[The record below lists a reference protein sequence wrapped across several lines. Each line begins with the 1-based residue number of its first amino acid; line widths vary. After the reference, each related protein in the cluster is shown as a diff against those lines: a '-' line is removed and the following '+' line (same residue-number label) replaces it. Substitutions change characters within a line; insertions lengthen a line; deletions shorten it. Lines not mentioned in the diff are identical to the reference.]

1 MKNVSWIV
9 PYVIVITG
17 VIAIVSLVAL
27 LSLSRTLFDAP
38 PGGGV
43 YSSVVWVKGTAS
55 SRQEAEPRREEA
67 RRQALAFLHARGF
80 GDRDINV
87 LKPMAD
93 FSDAVHHNY
102 EADQQIEVKA
112 VDYAKLARLNNA
124 VASELDPGGR
134 SVSAVFPVP
143 TFTTFAI
150 SIAFSYVV
158 LLAMAIAALE
168 TRGTDVNTA
177 PRGMHPI
184 FIGAQTILIGLLIAL
199 ALVYAHLLAAPARIP
214 FLFASGLGVAL
225 LVVWLWKTA
234 PWWRQS
240 RFLRGARAYYIAAL
254 VLVVAVDGFV
264 LAAHMT

>member
-1 MKNVSWIV
+1 MKVVSWVV

-17 VIAIVSLVAL
+17 VLAIVSLVAL
-27 LSLSRTLFDAP
+27 LSLSRTIFDATP
-38 PGGGV
+38 NGGV
-43 YSSVVWVKGTAS
+43 YSSIVWVKGTAS
-55 SRQEAEPRREEA
+55 SQQGAELRRDEA
-67 RRQALAFLHARGF
+67 RRRALAFLHT
-80 GDRDINV
+80 RDFADNDIDV
-87 LKPMAD
+87 LKPLAD

-102 EADQQIEVKA
+102 EADQQIEVKT

-124 VASELDPGGR
+124 VASELDPSGR

-143 TFTTFAI
+143 TFTAFAI

-168 TRGTDVNTA
+168 TRSADVNTA

-184 FIGAQTILIGLLIAL
+184 FIGAQTILITSLIAL
-199 ALVYAHLLAAPARIP
+199 ALVYVHLLAAPARIP

-225 LVVWLWKTA
+225 LAVWLWKTS
-234 PWWRQS
+234 PWWRRS
-240 RFLRGARAYYIAAL
+240 RFLRSAQVCYVAAL
-254 VLVVAVDGFV
+254 IVVVAVDVFA

>member
-1 MKNVSWIV
+1 MKVVSWIV
-9 PYVIVITG
+9 PYVIVVTG
-17 VIAIVSLVAL
+17 VVAIVSLVAL
-27 LSLSRTLFDAP
+27 LSFSRTLFDATP
-38 PGGGV
+38 SGGM
-43 YSSVVWVKGTAS
+43 YSSIVWVKGTAPS
-55 SRQEAEPRREEA
+55 QQEAELRRDDA
-67 RRQALAFLHARGF
+67 RRQALAFLHARDF
-80 GDRDINV
+80 ADNDIDV
-87 LKPMAD
+87 LKPLAD

-102 EADQQIEVKA
+102 EADQQIEVKV

-124 VASELDPGGR
+124 VASELDPSGR

-143 TFTTFAI
+143 TFTAFAI

-168 TRGTDVNTA
+168 TRGADVNTA

-184 FIGAQTILIGLLIAL
+184 FIGAQTILIASLIAL
-199 ALVYAHLLAAPARIP
+199 ALIYMHLLAAPAKIP

-225 LVVWLWKTA
+225 IVIWLWKTA

-240 RFLRGARAYYIAAL
+240 PFLRGAQICYIAAL
-254 VLVVAVDGFV
+254 AVVVAVDVFV